1 MRKILSLFAL
11 LLLAASFAGWT
22 GPALAAAEDAAAV
35 ADAHE
40 DLYSA
45 MEEGVDQGLM
55 KEQVLGTVI
64 AAFQRQIPELALIE
78 DAEPGFLDKLRNN
91 LRPIMSDYSDRV
103 RREYRPKMVAALR
116 ATLTPDEAREVA
128 AFYRSPLGKKLLAGA
143 SQNYDLDDTASK
155 AVKDPAAAIQSETL
169 EADFRRMG
177 VQAYLG
183 LTPEERKQMADV
195 ATQYPALMKFIADQ
209 SGIMAIRVEMENEP
223 LSPDEEARLE
233 KMIKSAFED
242 LDSGDATKGEQIN

>member
-1 MRKILSLFAL
+1 MRKFLSLFAP
-11 LLLAASFAGWT
+11 LLLAVSFAGWT
-22 GPALAAAEDAAAV
+22 SPALSAAEDAAIV
-35 ADAHE
+35 TDAHE

-64 AAFQRQIPELALIE
+64 TAFKQEIPEIALIE
-78 DAEPGFLDKLRNN
+78 DAQPGFIEKLRTD

-103 RREYRPKMVAALR
+103 KLEYRPKMVAALR
-116 ATLTPDEAREVA
+116 AMLTPDEAREVA

-155 AVKDPAAAIQSETL
+155 ALRNPDADIQSETL
-169 EADFRRMG
+169 ETDFRRMG

-183 LTPEERKQMADV
+183 LTPAERKQMGTVPA
-195 ATQYPALMKFIADQ
+195 QYPALMKFVADQ
-209 SGIMAIRVEMENEP
+209 SGIMAIRVQMENEP
-223 LSPDEEARLE
+223 LNSDEDARLE
-233 KMIKSAFED
+233 KMIKAAFDD
-242 LDSGDATKGEQIN
+242 LGSDDATAGEQVN